1 MECGF
6 AGNADIYGI
15 GIRIGY
21 YTQAL
26 AVWFAGFFHFREAQ
40 VLQETNK
47 IFLFALVV
55 AGLIYVSKAQTTYAV
70 EAFLLLQIGLVV
82 GLLSVM
88 DSKRYSSRYSRTSVE
103 RLISRL
109 TIMGAGLLFN
119 VCFWW
124 RGLDIMLETP
134 CRGPSRPLT
143 VGDRGPVHA
152 DNNATYIWFFARF
165 SIYGWLRTLGRVLSL
180 YLAIGS
186 VLTLGFA
193 DAVELLQRW
202 RQRKTRKTF
211 IDAAAA
217 HRKLSESE
225 KHVSAVST
233 STLQATGSSA
243 DPKVTSPNPKSQA
256 QPTPGSTSIPLAS
269 QTCGTTPNPKDDTIK
284 TQNNAQTELER
295 LHGLLTIFT
304 TVKQAENFIN
314 LVFSVYSK
322 RNALLAKRRSIRLW
336 HGHVTFSVPQSS
348 YEHNG
353 NKCRYRECLWI
364 WLKMQWTS
372 NPSLSQRWTLSLHMK
387 GHGEH
392 TMLRIPR
399 LYQRIHVL
407 TKVSHA
413 PDWRILAIASDVQLS
428 QSPLSKSARVWVGIA
443 MQKLFLI
450 TTLIIQVELTIN
462 WNNISGLQRLTT
474 LGQLIPFILGVG
486 GLMKVVWS
494 KWCQLRNGVQETH
507 EIDGRPLGEYDLA
520 MEEYLCWK
528 GNQNNLVTSEPG
540 ANTATCSGTNS
551 QHVPC

>member
-26 AVWFAGFFHFREAQ
+26 AVWFAGFFHFHEAQ
-40 VLQETNK
+40 GLQETNK

-55 AGLIYVSKAQTTYAV
+55 AGLIYVSKAPNTYAV
-70 EAFLLLQIGLVV
+70 EAFLLLQIGLVI
-82 GLLSVM
+82 GLISVM

-134 CRGPSRPLT
+134 CRSPASAST
-143 VGDRGPVHA
+143 GDGVPVHA
-152 DNNATYIWFFARF
+152 DRDATYIWFFARF
-165 SIYGWLRTLGRVLSL
+165 SIYGWLRVVGRVMSL

-186 VLTLGFA
+186 ALTLGFA

-202 RQRKTRKTF
+202 RQKRTRRVF

-217 HRKLSESE
+217 YRKLNERRE
-225 KHVSAVST
+225 CLPGIST
-233 STLQATGSSA
+233 STLQNTGS
-243 DPKVTSPNPKSQA
+243 PVIPKSATASPGSRA
-256 QPTPGSTSIPLAS
+256 QPTPASISLPVSL
-269 QTCGTTPNPKDDTIK
+269 QTCDKTQDDTIK
-284 TQNNAQTELER
+284 MQTNAQTELER
-295 LHGLLTIFT
+295 LNTRLKIFT
-304 TVKQAENFIN
+304 TVKQAENFLD

-322 RNALLAKRRSIRLW
+322 RNTLLGKSRLVQFW
-336 HGHVTFSVPQSS
+336 HGHVKFHVPQSS
-348 YEHNG
+348 YEYNG

-387 GHGEH
+387 AHGEH

-399 LYQRIHVL
+399 LYQRIHEL

-413 PDWRILAIASDVQLS
+413 PDWQILAIASDVQLS
-428 QSPLSKSARVWVGIA
+428 QIPLSKSARVWVGMA

-450 TTLIIQVELTIN
+450 TTLIVQVELTIS
-462 WNNISGLQRLTT
+462 WNNISGLQHLTT

-486 GLMKVVWS
+486 GLLKVVWS
-494 KWCQLRNGVQETH
+494 KWCQIRDGVQETH
-507 EIDGRPLGEYDLA
+507 DIDGRPLGEYELA
-520 MEEYLCWK
+520 MKEYLCWK
-528 GNQNNLVTSEPG
+528 RDQKDLVPSESG
-540 ANTATCSGTNS
+540 ANSATGAGTNS
-551 QHVPC
+551 QQVPC